1 MRGRD
6 EETNEFLGPSRSQQR
21 REALAI
27 FDLAEVLVALT
38 DGQLAPIP
46 MPDDL
51 RDMVRDSR
59 RITAPIARKR
69 QLQFLAK
76 HMRREDDETID
87 AIRRALDHDRE
98 EARRD
103 TALLHRL
110 EAWRDRLLAE
120 GDPALAELLQAHPHP
135 DRQHL
140 RQLVRNAK
148 EERLKNK
155 PPSAYRELFRELRKL
170 LSVDEATDEGIDADG
185 VEDGDD
191 AVDDGREARFDGGDE
206 EGGDADGID
215 DDADEDEDDTPR
227 RRRRR

>member
-21 REALAI
+21 REALAV

-76 HMRREDDETID
+76 HMRREDDETLD
-87 AIRRALDHDRE
+87 AIRRALEHDRE

-103 TALLHRL
+103 TAVLHRL

-155 PPSAYRELFRELRKL
+155 PPQAYRELFRELRKL
-170 LSVDEATDEGIDADG
+170 LAKEEAEGDEEAALLDADG
-185 VEDGDD
+185 GVAADAARDERFDDEDGDT
-191 AVDDGREARFDGGDE
+191 
-206 EGGDADGID
+206 DADALD
-215 DDADEDEDDTPR
+215 TEDETEEHDDPPR

>member
-6 EETNEFLGPSRSQQR
+6 DDTNEFLGPSRSQQR
-21 REALAI
+21 REALAV
-27 FDLAEVLVALT
+27 FDLAEVLVELT

-51 RDMVRDSR
+51 RDMIRDSR

-76 HMRREDDETID
+76 HMRREDDETLA
-87 AIRRALDHDRE
+87 AIQRALDHDRAD
-98 EARRD
+98 ARRD
-103 TALLHRL
+103 TAELHRV
-110 EAWRDRLLAE
+110 EAWRERLLAE
-120 GDPALAELLQAHPHP
+120 GDGALGELLNEHPDA

-155 PPSAYRELFRELRKL
+155 PPHAFRELFRALRVMMD
-170 LSVDEATDEGIDADG
+170 SDERDAS
-185 VEDGDD
+185 EDGEDVLD
-191 AVDDGREARFDGGDE
+191 
-206 EGGDADGID
+206 
-215 DDADEDEDDTPR
+215 DEDDR
-227 RRRRR
+227 QG

>member
-87 AIRRALDHDRE
+87 AIRRALEHDRE

-170 LSVDEATDEGIDADG
+170 LSVDETADEGIDADC
-185 VEDGDD
+185 VEEGDD
-191 AVDDGREARFDGGDE
+191 ALDDGREARFDGDDGDD
-206 EGGDADGID
+206 GDADGVD
-215 DDADEDEDDTPR
+215 DDADEDDTPR